1 MKVMVT
7 GATGFIGSALAST
20 LATSPDYSVCSSSRR
35 PAPHAGAEH
44 HVIGTLD
51 ADTRW
56 SKALHGVAVVVHCA
70 ARVHVMN
77 ETTKDPL
84 AEYRRIN
91 VDGTLN
97 LARQAAQAGVK
108 RFIFLSSIKVNGE
121 ASKDGSP
128 FTAQDL
134 PAPSDPYSIS
144 KWEAEE
150 ALRVLAQATGMEVVI
165 IRPVLVYGPGVK
177 GNFSSMMGWLN
188 RGIPLPLGSIHN
200 KRSLLALDNL
210 VHLIVTTITH
220 PAAANQVFLV
230 SDGEDISTT
239 SLLRQMAAALNK
251 PPRLVPVPA
260 SLLEYTAAILGK
272 RAVAQRLCTS
282 LQVDITHTRETLAWK
297 PPVALT
303 EGLQSAA
310 DAFLRT
316 KEQ

>member
-1 MKVMVT
+1 MMKVMVT

-251 PPRLVPVPA
+251 PPRVPVPA